1 MALLSSMQVTFHGH
15 KGYDLDAETD
25 ITGFVHSLTFTHSVA
40 APWET
45 ITVGMQL
52 PAQLWQKILAG
63 IPRTDGRLPKP
74 GFWVVVW
81 LFPSNK
87 EVTAAK
93 TGKRT
98 AIAWGYVDR
107 VTTGFTHH
115 DNGQQTTMPMHVSC
129 ISWLA
134 LLGRSTL
141 SLAAPQST
149 AGREGFVYNIDT
161 WNTALQEVLNAVTK
175 KNPGEV
181 LQAVFEETTRIY
193 FPTTLTGSSTRDF
206 GQDIPVVWNADLAK
220 TYAPTRAAAVKTIQG
235 QAVHSAAQAIPGK
248 TSLLS
253 WLYAIFAP
261 DSNMVEMF
269 SSLEY
274 PQQGDDGEVSSPT
287 LAANALGGAQPV
299 LIYRFK
305 PFNLAGINAEALKL
319 ADQKDGYG
327 ADSSYAPT
335 ASQQAGLFQDPVK
348 AADHGFGDPFY
359 NIPAD
364 EIMGVED
371 LSWNDSDRVNLA
383 FVNSVFGDLGP
394 IQAYDII
401 TAPVVQ
407 DLSEF
412 NRYGQRSFDLS
423 WPFVPPVQGQDVP
436 VNQSTPALRTSLD
449 AVGELAWTFVGGR
462 EQTCSGRLKS
472 LFVPWRRAGHWFS
485 AELKLQQGNDKT
497 RLAYLTGYID
507 QVTHS
512 TRIVN
517 PETGH
522 FEQDTI
528 IHFSRGLLSDNPGN
542 FFWTA
547 AGVETRAKRTTA
559 ATNRGAPALISA
571 HVPKVNL
578 AGAIAKIRA
587 GAVWTQNIPTI
598 PLAIGMAFLMTP
610 GVSASEVL
618 DTPAKQEKAVRQLVG
633 AADAAR
639 RQAAQPPRGAPTP
652 KFSKSPTSLG
662 GSKASQ
668 PSELTI
674 FTLAEIPFATTGYYA
689 RGANLIQAVVIHHT
703 AIDARKTPDSVVNSL
718 NGRTAST
725 HFLIEADGSVFM
737 PLNPDLWVAN
747 QSSRTQL
754 NNVSI
759 GIDFQGYLT
768 TGKVTPQQVAA
779 GQLLVDHLCRRY
791 GLPQKVVSA
800 KLKSTHVSNKRPGTN
815 PVDITALLAQRYT
828 VFRHYNVHATACPGT
843 TPVEQIATPVSWQYS
858 VKYVKA

>member
-1 MALLSSMQVTFHGH
+1 MSFLSSMQVTFHGH
-15 KGYDLDAETD
+15 KGHDLDAETD
-25 ITGFVHSLTFTHSVA
+25 ITGFVHSLTFTHSVT

-52 PAQLWQKILAG
+52 PAQLWQKVLAG
-63 IPRTDGRLPKP
+63 VPRDDGRLPKP

-81 LFPSNK
+81 LFPANK
-87 EVTAAK
+87 DVTAAK

-134 LLGRSTL
+134 LMGRSAL
-141 SLAAPQST
+141 SLAAPQSST
-149 AGREGFVYNIDT
+149 GREGFVYNLDT
-161 WNTALQEVLNAVTK
+161 WDTALKEVLNAITK

-181 LQAVFEETTRIY
+181 LQQVFAETTRIY
-193 FPTTLTGSSTRDF
+193 FPTTLTGSTTRDF
-206 GQDIPVVWNADLAK
+206 GQDIPVVWNAELASK
-220 TYAPTRAAAVKTIQG
+220 YAPTRAAAVKTIQG

-248 TSLLS
+248 ASLLS

-261 DSNMVEMF
+261 DPNMAEMF
-269 SSLEY
+269 ASLEY
-274 PQQGDDGEVSSPT
+274 PEQGDDGSTSSPT
-287 LAANALGGAQPV
+287 PAAQALGGAQPV

-305 PFNLAGINAEALKL
+305 PFNLSAINAEALRL
-319 ADQKDGYG
+319 ADAKDGYG
-327 ADSSYAPT
+327 ANTTYAPT
-335 ASQQAGLFQDPVK
+335 ASQRAGLYQDPVK
-348 AADHGFGDPFY
+348 PGAHGFGDPFY

-364 EIMGVED
+364 EVMGVED
-371 LSWNDSDRVNLA
+371 LSWDDKDRVNLA
-383 FVNSVFGDLGP
+383 FVSSVFDDFGP
-394 IQAYDII
+394 MKAYDLI

-412 NRYGQRSFDLS
+412 NRYGQRAFDLA

-436 VNQSTPALRTSLD
+436 VNQSTAELRTSLD

-472 LFVPWRRAGHWFS
+472 FFVPWRRAGHWFS
-485 AELKLQQGNDKT
+485 AELKLQQGNANT
-497 RLAYLTGYID
+497 RLAFLTGYID

-517 PETGH
+517 PDTGH
-522 FEQDTI
+522 VEQDTI
-528 IHFSRGLLSDNPGN
+528 IHFSRGLLSDKPGN

-559 ATNRGAPALISA
+559 PASRDPVSSA
-571 HVPKVNL
+571 IAKVPKINL
-578 AGAIAKIRA
+578 DKAIAKIRA
-587 GAVWTQNIPTI
+587 GAVWTQNIPTV
-598 PLAIGMAFLMTP
+598 PLAIGMSFLMTP
-610 GVSASEVL
+610 GVAASVLL
-618 DTPAKQEKAVRQLVG
+618 DTPAKQEEAVRQLVS

-639 RQAAQPPRGAPTP
+639 KQAAQPPRGAPTP
-652 KFSKSPTSLG
+652 KFSKSPTSIG

-703 AIDARKTPDSVVNSL
+703 AIDAKRTPDSVVNSL
-718 NGRTAST
+718 KGRTAST
-725 HFLIEADGSVFM
+725 HFLIEADGTVFM
-737 PLNPDLWVAN
+737 LLNPDLWIAN
-747 QSSRTQL
+747 QSSRTLL

-759 GIDFQGYLT
+759 GIDFQGRLHK
-768 TGKVTPQQVAA
+768 GEVTPQQVAA

-791 GLPQKVVSA
+791 GLPQKVVS
-800 KLKSTHVSNKRPGTN
+800 KTLRSTHVSNKRPGTN
-815 PVDITALLAQRYT
+815 PVDVAALLAQKYT

-843 TPVEQIATPVSWQYS
+843 TPVEQIATPVTWQYS